1 MFVGLIDFAVE
12 KNTLNLNFVGIRIP
26 WVEVTQRS
34 CSMHLQWL
42 GTTGLLSPSQ

>member
-26 WVEVTQRS
+26 WGEVTQRPY
-34 CSMHLQWL
+34 SMHAVFRNNRFAFSL
-42 GTTGLLSPSQ
+42 